1 MENKQ
6 AKLKK
11 KRTKSVKFDGETL
24 KVFSLR
30 RFSYKYFDES
40 KKIRTFASI
49 FAD

>member
-24 KVFSLR
+24 KSVQFEKNFR
-30 RFSYKYFDES
+30 
-40 KKIRTFASI
+40 
-49 FAD
+49 